1 MAARKKWS
9 ELSTVSR
16 TVLMMGGCVQIL
28 LQVAALRDISRR
40 TPAQVNGN
48 KRGWVAASFIN
59 FAGPI
64 AWFVRGR
71 KD

>member
-16 TVLMMGGCVQIL
+16 TALVVGGGVQIL
-28 LQVAALRDISRR
+28 LQLAALRDISQR
-40 TPAQVNGN
+40 TPEQVNGS

-59 FAGPI
+59 FLGPL
-64 AWFVRGR
+64 AWFKWGR
-71 KD
+71 RD

>member
-9 ELSTVSR
+9 ELSTVNR
-16 TVLMMGGCVQIL
+16 TVLIVAGCVQIL
-28 LQVAALRDISRR
+28 LQLAALRDISHR
-40 TPAQVNGN
+40 TAAQVNGS
-48 KRGWVAASFIN
+48 KQGWVAASFIN

-64 AWFVRGR
+64 AWFMRGR